1 MIVTVTANPA
11 VDRTYHLAALHVGE
25 LHRATTVWVEASGKG
40 VNVGRVLRR
49 LGVPARMIV
58 TAGGPEGRLL
68 AELLRVHG
76 VESAGGMHSMDRAG
90 DDLVVDLVP
99 VAGSTRVNVTL
110 MVSAGG
116 AVPDAGMLVPAEPTK
131 INEPGTALTPAE
143 ADRIVA
149 AAVRALALDVRWLA
163 CCGSLPAGTD
173 PSLVTRLVE
182 VGRAAGV
189 PVAVDASGAAL
200 AAAVEARADLIK
212 PNRDELAELTGRP
225 VESIADALA
234 AGRETRARTG
244 GTVLV
249 SLGADGAMLLTPAG
263 DWYAIGPRITPVN
276 TTGAGDALLAGYLA
290 DDTEDPAARL
300 ASAVAI
306 GVSACLAAATAEL
319 PDELV
324 DPARV
329 RAQPLAATSSDLV
342 PTAATGLPE

>member
-11 VDRTYHLAALHVGE
+11 VDRTYHLAALHLGD
-25 LHRATTVWVEASGKG
+25 LHRATAVWAEASGKG

-68 AELLRVHG
+68 AELLHAHG
-76 VESAGGMHSMDRAG
+76 VESVGPHSMEG
-90 DDLVVDLVP
+90 EDLVVDLVP
-99 VAGSTRVNVTL
+99 VTGSTRVNVTL

-116 AVPDAGMLVPAEPTK
+116 PPGSAHPTK

-143 ADRIVA
+143 TDRIVVA
-149 AAVRALALDVRWLA
+149 VVRALALDVSWLA

-225 VESIADALA
+225 VETIADALT
-234 AGRETRARTG
+234 AGRDIRARTG

-249 SLGADGAMLLTPAG
+249 SLGADGALLLTPAG
-263 DWYAIGPRITPVN
+263 DWYATGPRITPIN
-276 TTGAGDALLAGYLA
+276 PTGAGDALLAGYLA
-290 DDTEDPAARL
+290 ADTADPPARL

-306 GVSACLAAATAEL
+306 GVSACLAEATAEL

-329 RAQPLAATSSDLV
+329 RVQDLITTSADIATLPDLA
-342 PTAATGLPE
+342 PTAATGDGGPA

>member
-1 MIVTVTANPA
+1 
-11 VDRTYHLAALHVGE
+11 
-25 LHRATTVWVEASGKG
+25 
-40 VNVGRVLRR
+40 
-49 LGVPARMIV
+49 MIV

-110 MVSAGG
+110 MVSAGV
-116 AVPDAGMLVPAEPTK
+116 AAPDAGVLVPAEPTK

-149 AAVRALALDVRWLA
+149 AAARALAQGASDLGSEPSTQRTREGRLLAATPGAGVRWLA

-173 PSLVTRLVE
+173 PSLVTRLVK

-290 DDTEDPAARL
+290 DDTADPAARL
-300 ASAVAI
+300 ASAVAT
-306 GVSACLAAATAEL
+306 GVSACLAEATAEL

-329 RAQPLAATSSDLV
+329 RVQPLAATSSDLV

>member
-1 MIVTVTANPA
+1 
-11 VDRTYHLAALHVGE
+11 
-25 LHRATTVWVEASGKG
+25 
-40 VNVGRVLRR
+40 
-49 LGVPARMIV
+49 
-58 TAGGPEGRLL
+58 
-68 AELLRVHG
+68 
-76 VESAGGMHSMDRAG
+76 
-90 DDLVVDLVP
+90 
-99 VAGSTRVNVTL
+99 
-110 MVSAGG
+110 
-116 AVPDAGMLVPAEPTK
+116 
-131 INEPGTALTPAE
+131 
-143 ADRIVA
+143 
-149 AAVRALALDVRWLA
+149 
-163 CCGSLPAGTD
+163 
-173 PSLVTRLVE
+173 
-182 VGRAAGV
+182 
-189 PVAVDASGAAL
+189 VDASGAAL

-290 DDTEDPAARL
+290 DDTADPAARL
-300 ASAVAI
+300 ASAVAT
-306 GVSACLAAATAEL
+306 GVSACLAEATAEL

-329 RAQPLAATSSDLV
+329 RVQPLAATSSDLV